1 MRPVVSFS
9 LILPLTLL
17 SLAMF
22 SGCAPVATTAAGVG
36 GSAALNHSLSGTSYR
51 TFTAPVPK
59 VRAAT
64 VTALSRMKIKL
75 TSEEV
80 QGKDSIIMLTAKT
93 SGRNIEIELEPISA
107 NVTRMT
113 VSAKRS
119 FFSFDNATAEE
130 IIMQTRKSLG

>member
-1 MRPVVSFS
+1 MRPFLSISF
-9 LILPLTLL
+9 ILL
-17 SLAMF
+17 SLTLF

-51 TFTAPVPK
+51 TFTAPAPK

-64 VTALSRMKIKL
+64 VTALGRMKIKL
-75 TSEEV
+75 ISEEV
-80 QGKDSIIMLTAKT
+80 QGKNSIIMLTAKT
-93 SGRNIEIELEPISA
+93 SGRNIAIELEPISS

-119 FFSFDNATAEE
+119 FFLFDNATAEE